1 MPQSGYGACVLFIK
15 QLILILCLTKL
26 EHTELEEDVESKA
39 NPNEETNNEDNL
51 TESVAVTSTV
61 QLLATRQQKLMER
74 KSRIASLASDIVENP
89 EENVRS

>member
-39 NPNEETNNEDNL
+39 NPKEETNNEDNL

-74 KSRIASLASDIVENP
+74 KSRIASLASEIVENP